1 MKNYKK
7 KFIMVV
13 NGFSIFSLEK
23 QKICGSGVVAKTV
36 GFKGKAREGLRPVE
50 GVFIKFLIAFLID
63 LTK

>member
-7 KFIMVV
+7 KFILVM

-36 GFKGKAREGLRPVE
+36 GFKGKQERVSDQLKE
-50 GVFIKFLIAFLID
+50 FLSNS
-63 LTK
+63 